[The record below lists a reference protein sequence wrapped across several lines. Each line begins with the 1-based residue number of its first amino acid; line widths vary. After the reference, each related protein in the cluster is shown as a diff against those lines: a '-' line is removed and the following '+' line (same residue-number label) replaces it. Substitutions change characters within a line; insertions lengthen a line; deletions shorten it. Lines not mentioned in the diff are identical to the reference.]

1 VLDELVDNAVK
12 FTPEGSQIRVSLGDH
27 VSESRPWLRIEVE
40 DDGPGI
46 PAEWLPNVFERFS
59 QLDGS
64 TTRPVGGLGIGLATA
79 KTLAEAMGG
88 RLMVDSAPDRGA
100 VFSLLLPIA

>member
-1 VLDELVDNAVK
+1 
-12 FTPEGSQIRVSLGDH
+12 
-27 VSESRPWLRIEVE
+27 
-40 DDGPGI
+40 
-46 PAEWLPNVFERFS
+46 VFERFS